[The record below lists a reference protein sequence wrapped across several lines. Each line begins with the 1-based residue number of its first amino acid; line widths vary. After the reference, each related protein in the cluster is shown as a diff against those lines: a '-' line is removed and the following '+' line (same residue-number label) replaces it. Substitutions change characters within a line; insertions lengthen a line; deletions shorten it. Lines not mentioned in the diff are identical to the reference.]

1 MHLLRLPTAPPVQV
15 LADEP
20 WRRAN
25 DSAPEDRPHL
35 GKTNPESIAA
45 GKGMLA
51 IAKALGVGTSTVQRV
66 KERSF
71 IL

>member
-1 MHLLRLPTAPPVQV
+1 VEAGTRLGA
-15 LADEP
+15 
-20 WRRAN
+20 RR
-25 DSAPEDRPHL
+25 STPL

-45 GKGMLA
+45 GKGTLA
-51 IAKALGVGTSTVQRV
+51 IAKALGVGASTVQRV